1 MFVRNPKV
9 LQHAWNS
16 AAIDN
21 TDITRSMAAVGRDFY
36 FPLDVEMM
44 PSPTL
49 NSPEN
54 ANLFQY
60 LRDVSNESTFALSI
74 VQILVKERCKYH
86 QNRQNMT
93 TTECTLQVGDI
104 VKAHV
109 QVNSSASK
117 GIVSKLC
124 YKSKGPFIITA
135 DLGHN
140 SFEVQRYNQPH
151 FCQT

>member
-1 MFVRNPKV
+1 MFARNAKV
-9 LQHAWNS
+9 SQYAWNS

-21 TDITRSMAAVGRDFY
+21 TDITRSMAAVGRDFR

-60 LRDVSNESTFALSI
+60 LRDVSDESIFALSI
-74 VQILVKERCKYH
+74 LQILVKERREYH
-86 QNRQNMT
+86 QNRQNMKT
-93 TTECTLQVGDI
+93 KECNLQVGDV

-109 QVNSSASK
+109 QVNSSANK
-117 GIVSKLC
+117 GIVSKLS
-124 YKSKGPFIITA
+124 YKVKGPFIT
-135 DLGHN
+135 
-140 SFEVQRYNQPH
+140 
-151 FCQT
+151 T